1 MKNLLLILLA
11 FSVQLGSSQDLKID
25 QNRLEQSWQ
34 TLKTYGHNSD
44 TRGNDRIAFSDY
56 NVNALQMIK
65 SKLEKLGLEAHI
77 DAAGNLIANR
87 KGKNNKLKPI
97 AFGSHI
103 DCVPAGGHY
112 DGQVGSLGAIEVIET
127 LVENHIVTKH
137 PLQLI
142 LFSNEESGVFGSRAL
157 AGALTDESL
166 EVMTKSGY
174 TNVEGIERLGGDA
187 SKVLSI
193 ARTPGSLHA
202 FLELHI
208 EQGGILEE
216 KGLDI
221 GVVQGIVGLRWW
233 DVTVKGTSNHG
244 GTTPMNK
251 RQDALL
257 AAAKFTQ
264 LVNEVVT
271 SHPGAQVGTV
281 GRIQAFPGA
290 PNVVP
295 GRVELSLEL
304 RDLNED
310 KIDMLYA
317 EIEEKA
323 HQLGADSGVRFEFNP
338 VSATG
343 VAALTD
349 IRIQDIIE
357 AKANELRYSNQ
368 RMPSGAGHDAQ
379 EMTHVA
385 PTGMI
390 FIPSRGGISHSPDEY
405 SSFSDMANGTQLLL
419 ETILELDQTKIN
431 FSKDH

>member
-1 MKNLLLILLA
+1 MRALFFFLISFILHVAAAQTL
-11 FSVQLGSSQDLKID
+11 QINQD
-25 QNRLEQSWQ
+25 RLEESWK
-34 TLKTYGHNSD
+34 TLKAYGHNPE
-44 TRGNDRIAFSDY
+44 TNGNDRIAFSDY
-56 NVNALQMIK
+56 NVEALQMLQY
-65 SKLEKLGLEAHI
+65 KLEGLGMQVHR
-77 DAAGNLIANR
+77 DAAGNLIADR

-103 DCVPAGGHY
+103 DCVPNGGHY
-112 DGQVGSLGAIEVIET
+112 DGQVGTLGAIEVIET
-127 LVENHIVTKH
+127 LVQKNYITKH

-142 LFSNEESGVFGSRAL
+142 TFSNEESGVFGSRSL
-157 AGALTDESL
+157 AGALTPASL

-174 TNVEGIERLGGDA
+174 SNAEGIERLGGDA

-193 ARTPGSLHA
+193 AREHGSLHA

-233 DVTVKGTSNHG
+233 DVTVKGVSNHG

-251 RQDALL
+251 RFDALL

-264 LVNEVVT
+264 MVNEVVT
-271 SHPGAQVGTV
+271 SHPGTQVGTV

-304 RDLNED
+304 RDLSED
-310 KIDMLYA
+310 KIDMLFA
-317 EIEEKA
+317 EIESKA
-323 HQLGADSGVRFEFNP
+323 NQLGKESGVSFEFKP
-338 VSATG
+338 ISATG
-343 VAALTD
+343 KAALTD
-349 IRIQDIIE
+349 PRIQEVIE
-357 AKANELRYSNQ
+357 AKATELGFSNQ

-379 EMTHVA
+379 EMSHIA
-385 PTGMI
+385 QTGMI
-390 FIPSRGGISHSPDEY
+390 FIPSRGGISHSPEEY
-405 SSFSDMANGTQLLL
+405 SSIEDMANGVQLLL
-419 ETILELDQTKIN
+419 ETILELDKK
-431 FSKDH
+431 SLK

>member
-1 MKNLLLILLA
+1 MRSFFFFLISFILHVAAAQTL
-11 FSVQLGSSQDLKID
+11 QINQD
-25 QNRLEQSWQ
+25 RLEESWK
-34 TLKTYGHNSD
+34 TLKSYGHNPE
-44 TRGNDRIAFSDY
+44 TNGNDRIAFSDY
-56 NVNALQMIK
+56 NVEALQMLQD
-65 SKLEKLGLEAHI
+65 KLEGLGMQVHR
-77 DAAGNLIANR
+77 DAAGNLIAHR

-103 DCVPAGGHY
+103 DCVPNGGHY
-112 DGQVGSLGAIEVIET
+112 DGQVGTLGAIEVIET
-127 LVENHIVTKH
+127 LVDKNHTTKH

-142 LFSNEESGVFGSRAL
+142 IFSNEESGVFGSRAL
-157 AGALTDESL
+157 AGALTPASL

-174 TNVEGIERLGGDA
+174 SNGEGIERLGGDS

-193 ARTPGSLHA
+193 AREHGSLHA

-216 KGLDI
+216 RGLDI

-233 DVTVKGTSNHG
+233 DVTVKGISNHG

-251 RQDALL
+251 RYDALL

-264 LVNEVVT
+264 MVNEVVT
-271 SHPGAQVGTV
+271 SHPGTQVGTV

-304 RDLNED
+304 RDLNEA
-310 KIDMLYA
+310 KIDKLFA
-317 EIEEKA
+317 EIESKA
-323 HQLGADSGVRFEFNP
+323 HLIEKDSGVHFEFKSI
-338 VSATG
+338 SATG
-343 VAALTD
+343 KAALTD
-349 IRIQDIIE
+349 SRIQDVIE
-357 AKANELRYSNQ
+357 AKATELGFSNQ

-379 EMTHVA
+379 EMSHIA

-405 SSFSDMANGTQLLL
+405 SSIEDMANGVQLLL
-419 ETILELDQTKIN
+419 ETILELDTNALK
-431 FSKDH
+431 

>member
-1 MKNLLLILLA
+1 MRSFFFILI
-11 FSVQLGSSQDLKID
+11 SVILNVAAAQSLQID
-25 QNRLEQSWQ
+25 QDRLEESWK
-34 TLKTYGHNSD
+34 TLKSYGHNSE
-44 TRGNDRIAFSDY
+44 TLGNDRIAFSDF
-56 NVNALQMIK
+56 NVEALQMLQD
-65 SKLEKLGLEAHI
+65 KLEGLGMQVHR
-77 DAAGNLIANR
+77 DAAGNLIADR

-103 DCVPAGGHY
+103 DCVPNGGHY
-112 DGQVGSLGAIEVIET
+112 DGQVGTIGAIEVIET
-127 LVENHIVTKH
+127 LVEKKYTTKH

-142 LFSNEESGVFGSRAL
+142 IFSNEESGVFGSRAL
-157 AGALTDESL
+157 AGALTPASL

-174 TNVEGIERLGGDA
+174 SNAEGIERLGGDA

-193 ARTPGSLHA
+193 AREHESLHA

-233 DVTVKGTSNHG
+233 DVTVKGVANHG

-251 RQDALL
+251 RFDALL
-257 AAAKFTQ
+257 AAAKFTEM
-264 LVNEVVT
+264 VNEVVT
-271 SHPGAQVGTV
+271 SHPGTQVGTV

-304 RDLNED
+304 RDLSED
-310 KIDMLYA
+310 KIDMLYT
-317 EIEEKA
+317 EIESKA
-323 HQLGADSGVRFEFNP
+323 NQLGKESGVSFEFKP
-338 VSATG
+338 ISATG
-343 VAALTD
+343 KAALTD
-349 IRIQDIIE
+349 PRIQEVIE
-357 AKANELRYSNQ
+357 AKATELGFSNQ

-379 EMTHVA
+379 EMSHIA

-405 SSFSDMANGTQLLL
+405 SSIEDMANGVQLLL
-419 ETILELDQTKIN
+419 ETILELDKK
-431 FSKDH
+431 SLK